1 MEYVFGTAI
10 IDGVMRENLKTV
22 GGQELQDGEYL
33 TTVRSYGDTDITV
46 SCRIGRHYYT
56 ATDAAG
62 TRYDWYFISEH
73 YRYVDKAAAVDALTA
88 ENKTLKQQVSS
99 LTEQQS
105 FYEDCIAEMAAV
117 VYA

>member
-1 MEYVFGTAI
+1 MEYVYGTSVI
-10 IDGVMRENLKTV
+10 GGVERENLKIV
-22 GGQELQDGEYL
+22 GGPALREGEYL
-33 TTVRSYGDTDITV
+33 TTVREYDDSSITDR
-46 SCRIGRHYYT
+46 CRIGRHYHT

-62 TRYDWYFISEH
+62 TRYDWYVISEH

-88 ENKTLKQQVSS
+88 ENKTLKQQVSA